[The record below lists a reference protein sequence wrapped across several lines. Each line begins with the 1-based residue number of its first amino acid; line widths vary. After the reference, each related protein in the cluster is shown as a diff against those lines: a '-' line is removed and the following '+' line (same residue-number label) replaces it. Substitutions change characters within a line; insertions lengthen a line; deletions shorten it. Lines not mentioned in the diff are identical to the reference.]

1 MEFVKIPRDGKLP
14 ASGKNTVYLQ
24 VDNWNDFSFVT
35 MFYMSVHDENG
46 NYHEIGH
53 VKIGFI
59 GQEES
64 VSTHSGLPDRFSALT
79 EGYFSLGQDVEF
91 YKKIR
96 AVLNKEVGDE
106 VLVGLQDICFIPEN
120 LDKAGGQNVLKTSL
134 LRDVS
139 LSVIKGQYNRVLNG
153 GVPLTEF
160 KFVYDRPQEGKLGGI
175 TLSFNVI
182 PESKPSTNIH
192 AVIGRN
198 GVGKTTL
205 LNGMIGSIAKI
216 KDGHE
221 QYFYNENS
229 TFQRQP
235 ISNDYF
241 SSLVSVSFSA
251 FDPFDPPPEQ
261 PDPSLGACY
270 YYIGLRNLI
279 DTQSSDGSGL
289 KSLEVLREE
298 FCSSIALCMSQPR
311 KKERWLKA
319 IKSLESDENFADM
332 NLSSLAE
339 SMAHDELK
347 VLSLKLITRMSSGHT
362 VVLLITTKLVERVEE
377 KTLVLIDEPESH
389 LHPPLL
395 SAFVRALSELLYDRN
410 GVAIIATHS
419 PVVLQEI
426 PKSCVWN
433 VTRSKLAVSAIR
445 PEIQTFGENVGIL
458 TSEIFGLEVRKSG
471 FHRILEESVQ
481 KGSSFE
487 NIISEYGGQLGF
499 EAQAILR
506 AMIHSRDGEG

>member
-1 MEFVKIPRDGKLP
+1 MEFVKIPREGSIPK
-14 ASGKNTVYLQ
+14 SGENTVYLQ
-24 VDNWNDFSFVT
+24 VDRWNDFSFVT
-35 MFYMSVHDENG
+35 MFYMSIHDKNG
-46 NYHEIGH
+46 SLHEIGN
-53 VKIGFI
+53 VKIGFK
-59 GQEES
+59 GQKES
-64 VSTHSGLPDRFSALT
+64 VLTHSILPDRFSNLDKWF
-79 EGYFSLGQDVEF
+79 FSLGQELEF
-91 YKKIR
+91 YQKIR
-96 AVLNKEVGDE
+96 EVFSKEVGDRI
-106 VLVGLQDICFIPEN
+106 LVGLQDICFIPAIFDEAKNEN
-120 LDKAGGQNVLKTSL
+120 VFKTSL
-134 LRDVS
+134 LRGVS
-139 LSVIKGQYNRVLNG
+139 LSVIKGQYRRVLDG
-153 GVPLTEF
+153 GAPLTEF
-160 KFVYDRPQEGKLGGI
+160 KFVYDRPAEEKLGGVK
-175 TLSFNVI
+175 LSFSVN

-205 LNGMIGSIAKI
+205 LNGMIGSIAKT

-221 QYFYNENS
+221 QYFYDENS
-229 TFQRQP
+229 LFQRQP

-251 FDPFDPPPEQ
+251 FDQFDPPPEQ

-270 YYIGLRNLI
+270 YYIGLKTLV
-279 DTQSSDGSGL
+279 DEKTLGGSIL
-289 KSLEVLREE
+289 KSLDILREE

-311 KKERWLKA
+311 KKDRWLKA
-319 IKSLESDENFADM
+319 ITALESDENFADI

-339 SMAHDELK
+339 SMTHKELK
-347 VLSLKLITRMSSGHT
+347 DRSLQLITRMSSGHT

-426 PKSCVWN
+426 PKSCVWK
-433 VTRSKLAVSAIR
+433 VTRSRLAVSAIR

-471 FHRILEESVQ
+471 FHRILEDSVQ

-487 NIISEYGGQLGF
+487 NIVSEYGGQLGF

>member
-1 MEFVKIPRDGKLP
+1 MEFVKIPRNGKLP
-14 ASGKNTVYLQ
+14 DSGKNMVYLQ
-24 VDNWNDFSFVT
+24 VDHWNDFSFVT

-46 NYHEIGH
+46 NHHEIGQ

-64 VSTHSGLPDRFSALT
+64 VSTHSVLPDKFASLA
-79 EGYFSLGQDVEF
+79 ENWFSLGQGVEF
-91 YKKIR
+91 YQTIR
-96 AVLNKEVGDE
+96 TELSKEVGDE
-106 VLVGLQDICFIPEN
+106 VLVGLQDVCFVPESLN
-120 LDKAGGQNVLKTSL
+120 KADGENVFKTSL

-139 LSVIKGQYNRVLNG
+139 LSVIKGQYRRVLDG

-160 KFVYDRPQEGKLGGI
+160 KFVYDRPQEAKLGGI
-175 TLSFNVI
+175 KLSFNVN

-205 LNGMIGSIAKI
+205 LNGMIGSIAKTRN
-216 KDGHE
+216 GHE
-221 QYFYNENS
+221 QYFYNENIP
-229 TFQRQP
+229 FQRQP
-235 ISNDYF
+235 ISSDYF

-261 PDPSLGACY
+261 SDPTLGACY
-270 YYIGLRNLI
+270 YYIGLKNSLEK
-279 DTQSSDGSGL
+279 QASGESDL
-289 KSLEVLREE
+289 KSLDVLRKE
-298 FCSSIALCMSQPR
+298 FCSSIALCMSQSR

-319 IKSLESDENFADM
+319 IKALESDENFADM
-332 NLSSLAE
+332 SLSSLAE
-339 SMAHDELK
+339 SMEPDELK
-347 VLSLKLITRMSSGHT
+347 DRSLKLITRMSSGHT

-410 GVAIIATHS
+410 GVAVIATHS

-426 PKSCVWN
+426 PKSCVWK
-433 VTRSKLAVSAIR
+433 VTRSGLAVSSVR

-458 TSEIFGLEVRKSG
+458 TSEVFGLEVRKSG
-471 FHRILEESVQ
+471 FHRILQDAVQ
-481 KGSSFE
+481 KGSTFE
-487 NIISEYGGQLGF
+487 AIVSEYGDQLGF

-506 AMIHSRDGEG
+506 AMIHNRDGVG